1 MYLYEKGGVVLR
13 RDPIK
18 FLRLFFMIFSGIG
31 LIFTA
36 AGIIAAVLTRMSPAC
51 AFLSVAHGALSLLIG
66 LIGLFAI
73 ARRARLRQRL
83 CP

>member
-1 MYLYEKGGVVLR
+1 
-13 RDPIK
+13 
-18 FLRLFFMIFSGIG
+18 MIFSGIG

-73 ARRARLRQRL
+73 ARRARLRPVRRKE
-83 CP
+83 